1 MGKRQSK
8 VRRRTSAYRAVTGA
22 EDSSPGEQEVQ
33 YSAAHS
39 GAVNSVA
46 ALTSDL
52 CVSGGSDKAVVVYNW
67 RSGRLYQRLQGH
79 TREVTKVGCV
89 YSSGRV
95 FSSSRDKTVLMWDLD
110 RGDQPVGRFC
120 GHDLVVSGLAVS
132 PDGSRL
138 CTGSRDNSLCL
149 WDIESGEMLLKN
161 TISRNLVTHLCWVP
175 GGSCILQTSED
186 KTIRLWDSRCLGVAS
201 AFPAKQHIQ
210 THCDVSPDARYC
222 LSCSNGFGGQGCE
235 ATLWDLRQT
244 GAWACEYR
252 GHLHSASCCLFLP
265 ARPGEPPALATSS
278 HDGSVRVWDQSSAAC
293 LAALQLDGSGPL
305 SSLAAGDAASLLCA
319 AFNTGVHLLRTE
331 RGGRG
336 VQLSAQARW

>member
-161 TISRNLVTHLCWVP
+161 SISRNLVTHLCWVP

-235 ATLWDLRQT
+235 ATVRGRGGAGRQ
-244 GAWACEYR
+244 
-252 GHLHSASCCLFLP
+252 SP
-265 ARPGEPPALATSS
+265 ARSFSLTARVLIPGFPDS
-278 HDGSVRVWDQSSAAC
+278 HS
-293 LAALQLDGSGPL
+293 GSGSEGGTALGPPGSTPDL
-305 SSLAAGDAASLLCA
+305 GCWLC
-319 AFNTGVHLLRTE
+319 GVCMVS
-331 RGGRG
+331 RGSCGFPPSKAMWQG
-336 VQLSAQARW
+336 